1 MSEQPF
7 STVPLAMERET
18 TIQSLFKLPEIV
30 FSIPPY
36 QRAYAWEAR
45 EAVKDRKQVCQ
56 FLDDLQEHPKEGD
69 RKSYFLGHF
78 LFERGMKVGNDYFI
92 IDGQQRLTTV
102 VIFFSC
108 ISRELAERKRGG
120 EQLNTPNGGEV
131 DPDSLRRTYVM
142 DEEQGR
148 KLHTVG
154 YDDDDFRSLLMHG
167 DSPMLPKRSSGARL
181 MEAFE
186 YMAKRMHDVEST
198 AELIRWVELVETAV
212 VTTFEVKSKEQST
225 QIFAFQNDR
234 GKDLTNLEKLKAY
247 LMHVVY
253 VHSPERI
260 EKESI
265 EDVER
270 KYAEIYQLAEEIRT
284 LKEDQVLAHHL
295 TAFLAW
301 TDNPVDLL
309 KKELKKQKVGAARV
323 EWIREFCGQLLQ
335 SFQNVKQVEGLQY
348 GSAQHERLIGDVLH
362 LNAGKSWPLLIKLMY
377 YHAHELA
384 QVSEVLRLMEI
395 TLYKL
400 EFMDRKHTNYLPNMA
415 NSYQG
420 NVKTLEGE
428 LRWASQKG
436 FKYYWEFNDGIREF
450 LERPSQYDRRT
461 RYMLWKYENH
471 LRANERGVYHL
482 SLQEY
487 LNETEGQSLDGS
499 IEHIMPQQPENLVH
513 SDVFKMQYLNS
524 LGNLVLMTR
533 GRNSSLK
540 NKLPLEKAESLE
552 YTTPYLSQ
560 QAVVKTIRQV
570 RGWGEEEI
578 KERKKTIVDFAIKY
592 WRVGEE
598 LSAQPSQV

>member
-1 MSEQPF
+1 MNEHPIY
-7 STVPLAMERET
+7 STPTMERET
-18 TIQSLFKLPEIV
+18 TIQSLFSLPDIV

-45 EAVKDRKQVCQ
+45 ETEKYRKQVCQ

-78 LFERGMKVGNDYFI
+78 LFERGTNVGNEYFI

-108 ISRELAERKRGG
+108 ISRELAERKLGG
-120 EQLNTPNGGEV
+120 EQLKTTDGSEV
-131 DPDSLRRTYVM
+131 DPDSLRRAYVM

-154 YDDDDFRSLLMHG
+154 YDDDDFRSLLMQG

-181 MEAFE
+181 KDAFE
-186 YMAKRMHDVEST
+186 FMAKRMHDVEST

-295 TAFLAW
+295 TAFLVW

-309 KKELKKQKVGAARV
+309 KKELKKQKGGAARV

-335 SFQNVKQVEGLQY
+335 SFLNVKQVEGLQY
-348 GSAQHERLIGDVLH
+348 GSAQHERLIGDVLQ
-362 LNAGKSWPLLIKLMY
+362 LDAGKSWPLLIKLMY
-377 YHAHELA
+377 YHANEMA
-384 QVSEVLRLMEI
+384 RASEVLRLMEI

-400 EFMDRKHTNYLPNMA
+400 EFMDRKHTNYLPNIA
-415 NSYQG
+415 NRYTG
-420 NVKTLEGE
+420 NMKNLEVE
-428 LRWASQKG
+428 LQHVSQKG
-436 FKYYWEFNDGIREF
+436 FKYYWEFNDGFRDYLGRSF
-450 LERPSQYDRRT
+450 HYDKRA
-461 RYMLWKYENH
+461 RYLLWKYENH
-471 LRANERGVYHL
+471 LRADERGVHHL

-487 LNETEGQSLDGS
+487 LNETEGQTLDGS
-499 IEHIMPQQPENLVH
+499 IEHIMPQHPEKHVH
-513 SDVFKMQYLNS
+513 SEEFKQQWLNN

-560 QAVVKTIRQV
+560 QAVVKTILQV
-570 RGWGEEEI
+570 RDWGEDEI
-578 KERKKTIVDFAIKY
+578 RERKKLIVKFALNY
-592 WRVGEE
+592 WRVGEG
-598 LSAQPSQV
+598 SSTQDTPT